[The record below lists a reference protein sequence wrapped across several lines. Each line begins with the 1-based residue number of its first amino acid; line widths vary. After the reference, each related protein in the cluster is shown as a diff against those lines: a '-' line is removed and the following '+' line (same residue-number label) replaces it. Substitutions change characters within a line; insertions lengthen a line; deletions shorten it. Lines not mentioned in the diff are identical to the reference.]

1 MQSRAGFDLQLQPF
15 ELRVATE
22 RFETETQRFRIE
34 RRQLADPDSNF
45 SSSRFGVATHLAGYR
60 FQNRIGDTHFV
71 HDDAQQMR
79 GS

>member
-1 MQSRAGFDLQLQPF
+1 MQSRARFDFQLQPF

-22 RFETETQRFRIE
+22 RFKTEAQRFRIE
-34 RRQLADPDSNF
+34 GSQLADADSNF
-45 SSSRFGVATHLAGYR
+45 GSPRLGVATHLAGYG
-60 FQNRIGDTHFV
+60 FQNRVGDTHFV